1 MTTLNLGLNH
11 ENEKHPPLISELEEL
26 ELAVK
31 SDLVECLEQLVRHSQ
46 MAPLVDV
53 KFLDDAEVI
62 HLLKPCGYGTLK
74 ICYIFT
80 LC

>member
-1 MTTLNLGLNH
+1 MTTLHLGLNH

-62 HLLKPCGYGTLK
+62 HLLKPCGYETLK